1 MMKRIDRRMNL
12 FIRNSSYKQKI
23 PKQFIYELLKIN
35 HFNLAINYKTKYS
48 TEVMNFIHNYK
59 TSTNQGY
66 SINVSEVKWVQP
78 AHQTIF

>member
-12 FIRNSSYKQKI
+12 FIRNNSYKQKI

-35 HFNLAINYKTKYS
+35 HFKLTINYKTKYS
-48 TEVMNFIHNYK
+48 TEVMNSIHNYK